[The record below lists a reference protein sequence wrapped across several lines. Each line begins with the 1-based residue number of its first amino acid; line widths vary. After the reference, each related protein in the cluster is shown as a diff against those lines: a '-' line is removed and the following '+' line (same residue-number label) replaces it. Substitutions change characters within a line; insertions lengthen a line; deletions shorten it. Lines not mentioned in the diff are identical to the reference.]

1 MRPTERQRRRCGNC
15 PPRVDP
21 RSQNRTQHDFMFG
34 HPDKSADERADG
46 KTIQLTMMGPTCGE
60 WTSWPLAYRHA
71 YLRGYLEAELFY
83 RGLMSFQWKGKFG
96 PAIDRAIAHV
106 DFNWPTPARTLNE
119 EERAITTFYGD
130 PRNQY
135 VLFFPA
141 RRCILLQIAGY
152 PPSVVEDAILK
163 ARKNSFDDPDFR
175 DRILRRRSLSLEE
188 LETLSASRG
197 LDEEES
203 WSLAHL
209 TARKKGPD
217 ATLPLLDTLIAS
229 YPMHAQAFLLRG
241 QLLLARN
248 DASGIKDI
256 ERSLEIDPTS
266 LAEAYELIAEFF
278 HRQRDPESAETY
290 AGLAL
295 RFRTIETAAESE
307 RISIENDDVLVPHD
321 LSDEVLEVL
330 REQLRQIPE
339 IAACYLAKKAV
350 RFFVDR
356 NFYLLGVVT
365 DAIELPSEWD
375 RKSTDL
381 MMRIKR
387 QVILPEYTY
396 VVVFDENLRILQEK
410 TQALASSKFYTRS
423 A

>member
-1 MRPTERQRRRCGNC
+1 
-15 PPRVDP
+15 
-21 RSQNRTQHDFMFG
+21 MFG
-34 HPDKSADERADG
+34 HSDKSADERADG

-60 WTSWPLAYRHA
+60 WTTWPLAQRHA

-130 PRNQY
+130 PRNQH

-152 PPSVVEDAILK
+152 PPSVVEEAILK
-163 ARKNSFDDPDFR
+163 ARKKSYDDPDFR

-217 ATLPLLDTLIAS
+217 AALPLLDTLIAS

-266 LAEAYELIAEFF
+266 LAEAYDLIAEFF

-295 RFRTIETAAESE
+295 RYRTIETAAESE

-330 REQLRQIPE
+330 REQIRQIPE
-339 IAACYLAKKAV
+339 IAVCYLAKKAV

-356 NFYLLGVVT
+356 DFYLLGVVT
-365 DAIELPSEWD
+365 DAIERPSEWD

-387 QVILPEYTY
+387 QLILPEYTY
-396 VVVFDENLRILQEK
+396 VVVFDESLRILQEK
-410 TQALASSKFYTRS
+410 TQALASSNFYTR
-423 A
+423 AA

>member
-1 MRPTERQRRRCGNC
+1 
-15 PPRVDP
+15 
-21 RSQNRTQHDFMFG
+21 MFR
-34 HPDKSADERADG
+34 HSDRSADK
-46 KTIQLTMMGPTCGE
+46 KTEGPTIPLTMMGPTCSE
-60 WTSWPLAYRHA
+60 WTSWPLAQRHA

-83 RGLMSFQWKGKFG
+83 RGLMSLQWKGKFG
-96 PAIDRAIAHV
+96 PAMDRAIAHIE
-106 DFNWPTPARTLNE
+106 FTWPTPARTLNE
-119 EERAITTFYGD
+119 EEHALTTFWED

-141 RRCILLQIAGY
+141 RRCILMQIAGY
-152 PPSVVEDAILK
+152 APSDVREAVLNV
-163 ARKNSFDDPDFR
+163 RKKSFDDPDYR

-188 LETLSASRG
+188 LETLGASRG

-203 WSLAHL
+203 WRLAHL
-209 TARKKGPD
+209 TARQKGPD
-217 ATLPLLDTLIAS
+217 AALPLLDALIAS

-241 QLLLARN
+241 QLFLAKN

-256 ERSLEIDPTS
+256 ERSIEIDPTS
-266 LAEAYELIAEFF
+266 LADAFDLIAEFY
-278 HRQRDPESAETY
+278 HRQRDPESAERY

-295 RFRTIETAAESE
+295 RYRTVETAAESE

-321 LSDEVLEVL
+321 LPDEVLEVL
-330 REQLRQIPE
+330 REQIGQISE
-339 IAACYLAKKAV
+339 IAICYLAKKAV
-350 RFFVDR
+350 RFFVDQ

-396 VVVFDENLRILQEK
+396 VVVFDKSLRILQEK
-410 TQALASSKFYTRS
+410 AQALASSKFYARGS
-423 A
+423 VV

>member
-1 MRPTERQRRRCGNC
+1 
-15 PPRVDP
+15 
-21 RSQNRTQHDFMFG
+21 
-34 HPDKSADERADG
+34 
-46 KTIQLTMMGPTCGE
+46 
-60 WTSWPLAYRHA
+60 
-71 YLRGYLEAELFY
+71 
-83 RGLMSFQWKGKFG
+83 MSFHWKGKFG

-106 DFNWPTPARTLNE
+106 DFSWPTPARTLNE
-119 EERAITTFYGD
+119 EERAITTFYED

-135 VLFFPA
+135 VLFFSA
-141 RRCILLQIAGY
+141 RRCILMQIAGY
-152 PPSVVEDAILK
+152 PPSVVRETILNV
-163 ARKNSFDDPDFR
+163 RKKSFDEPDFR

-188 LETLSASRG
+188 LEKLSASRG

-203 WSLAHL
+203 WSRAHL
-209 TARKKGPD
+209 TAREKGPD
-217 ATLPLLDTLIAS
+217 AALPLLDTLIAS

-266 LAEAYELIAEFF
+266 LAEAYDLIAQFF

-295 RFRTIETAAESE
+295 RYRTIETAAESE

-321 LSDEVLEVL
+321 LSDEVLDVL
-330 REQLRQIPE
+330 REQIRQIPE
-339 IAACYLAKKAV
+339 IAVCYLAKKDV

-365 DAIELPSEWD
+365 DAIERPSEWD

-387 QVILPEYTY
+387 QIILPEYTY
-396 VVVFDENLRILQEK
+396 VVVFDESLRILQEK
-410 TQALASSKFYTRS
+410 TQALASSKFYTR
-423 A
+423 AV

>member
-1 MRPTERQRRRCGNC
+1 
-15 PPRVDP
+15 
-21 RSQNRTQHDFMFG
+21 MFG
-34 HPDKSADERADG
+34 RSERSADEKREG
-46 KTIQLTMMGPTCGE
+46 PTTPLTMMGPTCSE
-60 WTSWPLAYRHA
+60 WTSWPLACRHA
-71 YLRGYLEAELFY
+71 YLRGYIEAELFY
-83 RGLMSFQWKGKFG
+83 RGLMSFHWKGKFG

-106 DFNWPTPARTLNE
+106 DLNWPTPARTLNE
-119 EERAITTFYGD
+119 EEHAITTFYED
-130 PRNQY
+130 PRNQH

-152 PPSVVEDAILK
+152 PPSVVTEAILK
-163 ARKNSFDDPDFR
+163 VRKESVDDPDFR
-175 DRILRRRSLSLEE
+175 DRILRRRSPSLEE
-188 LETLSASRG
+188 LETLRASRL

-209 TARKKGPD
+209 TAREKGPD
-217 ATLPLLDTLIAS
+217 AALPLLDTLIAS

-241 QLLLARN
+241 QLLLARK

-266 LAEAYELIAEFF
+266 LAEGYDLIAEFF
-278 HRQRDPESAETY
+278 HRQRDPDSAETY

-295 RFRTIETAAESE
+295 RYRTIETAAESE

-330 REQLRQIPE
+330 REQIRQIPE
-339 IAACYLAKKAV
+339 IAVCYLAKKDV

-365 DAIELPSEWD
+365 DAIERPSEWD
-375 RKSTDL
+375 RKSTEL

-396 VVVFDENLRILQEK
+396 VVVFDESLRVLQEK
-410 TQALASSKFYTRS
+410 TQALASSKFYAR
-423 A
+423 AV